1 MLRASLF
8 RSHCAALIVAGAAS
22 GALPAQAQ
30 QNTCQQAQTLLGERQ
45 ALGQQFTKTL
55 TKDKKI
61 DPRAACPVLTKLVA
75 NGENTMQ
82 WLEGNKDWC
91 QIPDQFA
98 QGLQADHDKVK
109 SLRGQAC
116 QAAAKIAQMEKQ
128 AKQAQQNGGGGGLL
142 GGNSLTGE
150 YKIPRGAL

>member
-8 RSHCAALIVAGAAS
+8 RSHCAALIVAGAAF

-45 ALGQQFTKTL
+45 TLVQQLTKTQ

-61 DPRAACPVLTKLVA
+61 DPRGACPILTKMVT
-75 NGENTMQ
+75 NGESTLQ
-82 WLEGNKDWC
+82 WIETNKDWC

-128 AKQAQQNGGGGGLL
+128 AKQAQQNGAGGGLL